1 MEYKTNFLTLDNG
14 IKVLL
19 VPTKGTKLIDFMLS
33 FRVGSDLEKTKPN
46 TLEIT
51 HFLEHMFSGMTSN
64 KYPDF
69 YKLRESL
76 VKNGCRIDASV
87 DYTTTMYQIK
97 CLKTELSRILDIAYH
112 AYTDF
117 KLDEKVLEQER
128 NAIRE
133 EINTILNDQWINFI
147 ENSNKL
153 FFPNHIRSISQH
165 DHLKNVNHI
174 TSADIIKFFN
184 HYYTP
189 KNMLISI
196 AGDFEIKKIMSL
208 LNKTFGSI
216 TKLGKLNKFP
226 SLTFKNDKRIL
237 FTKNTN
243 SKSSNLYFTFRINLE
258 FDNIQK
264 YTIFSI
270 GNLLTGGLGSRLYRR
285 LRGKEGLLYSIGYDI
300 SISKINKKFSYF
312 EINTQVL
319 DKNLYK
325 VIEILLEELHLFKKD
340 GPTDIEMEKELNDN
354 KVYYL
359 SKHLNKNPI
368 RELERYSNYLLWD
381 KNPITLKQEE
391 QFVSKLTKKDIKT
404 MSKTLFNFR
413 NLFIMYSGK
422 QNIDI
427 KIKKMLD

>member
-1 MEYKTNFLTLDNG
+1 MEYKTHFLTLDNG

-76 VKNGCRIDASV
+76 VKKGCRINASV

-97 CLKTELSRILDIAYH
+97 CLKTELLRILDITFN

-133 EINTILNDQWINFI
+133 EINTILNDQWIHFI

-153 FFPNHIRSISQH
+153 FFPNHIRSISQYN
-165 DHLKNVNHI
+165 HLKNVNNI
-174 TSADIIKFFN
+174 TSKEIIKFFN
-184 HYYTP
+184 QYYTP

-196 AGDFEIKKIMSL
+196 SGDFETKKLISI

-216 TKLGKLNKFP
+216 QKIGRLNKYP
-226 SLTFKNDKRIL
+226 SLLFKSDNRIL
-237 FTKNTN
+237 FTKNNN

-300 SISKINKKFSYF
+300 SISKINKKLSYF

-325 VIEILLEELHLFKKD
+325 VIEILLEELHLFKTD

-354 KVYYL
+354 KIYYL
-359 SKHLNKNPI
+359 STHLNKNPNV
-368 RELERYSNYLLWD
+368 ELERYSNYLLWN
-381 KNPITLKQEE
+381 KKPMKI
-391 QFVSKLTKKDIKT
+391 SKLCLKHFLSIATYISCILEKKI
-404 MSKTLFNFR
+404 
-413 NLFIMYSGK
+413 
-422 QNIDI
+422 
-427 KIKKMLD
+427 